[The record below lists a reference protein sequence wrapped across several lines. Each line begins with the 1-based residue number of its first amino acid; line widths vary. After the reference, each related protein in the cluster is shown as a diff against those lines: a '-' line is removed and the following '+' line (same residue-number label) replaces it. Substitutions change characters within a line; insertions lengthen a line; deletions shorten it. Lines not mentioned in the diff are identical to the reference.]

1 METAEISYRV
11 ADFLKRHPPF
21 NAIDDADLLALASRG
36 RVRFHEPF
44 EYILWQGEPHR
55 HQVFVIQQGTV
66 SLWDESGGRAEL
78 RDVRG
83 AGDLLGIERYN
94 DAPHTLHSAR
104 SESDVV
110 IYAFPTYEFDQYILK
125 SPHAAQHIAAEGRL
139 TADYHGGGTRRE
151 PHQMYLHTLVG
162 KTPLSLCQ
170 GTDSIAQVSERVLT
184 SRSGAVAVLGAG
196 GSVRGVVSA
205 KALVGWIAAGGGDA
219 QQQTIET
226 LLSTPPVVVSPEAT
240 VSDGVLALLGDDVD
254 ALAITADGT
263 IGSPIQALVT
273 PVDLMPVFG
282 DQPASV
288 FSDLHLSNSLAELR
302 EINRRAR
309 ALTLNYLTSASAVEW
324 LARFTH
330 LVDVA
335 VVRKLLSLF
344 DAGST
349 ADCWCFAGSSG
360 REESLTALAPHLVL
374 LLATGQNQMEAR
386 ERYRRL
392 LGGLADCGYLPRT
405 LAFDTDFYVAP
416 TSEWNSRYENWI
428 RDPVMQQVRLG
439 RTLFDLRPVAGMQEL
454 WNGVADSVVKAVDR
468 DFVHVLANDCLA
480 SLPPLTFYENAVVDS
495 AGDYVTTF
503 KLEESAVRPLV
514 DVGRVFGLAGG
525 SALGRST
532 LERFAA
538 ARTLLPDHE
547 AIFRE
552 AAVTFRT
559 VLWQQARVGITEGTS
574 GADLPPAL
582 LSRQDRHVLKAGF
595 RSILRLLQFTAGREW
610 LDEL

>member
-11 ADFLKRHPPF
+11 ADFLKKHPPF
-21 NAIDDADLLALASRG
+21 NAIDDADLLALAARG

-55 HQVFVIQQGTV
+55 HQIFVIQQGTV

-83 AGDLLGIERYN
+83 PGDLLGIERYN

-110 IYAFPTYEFDQYILK
+110 IYAFPTYEFEQYILK
-125 SPHAAQHIAAEGRL
+125 SPYAAHYIAAGGQL
-139 TADYHGGGTRRE
+139 TTEHQGSGVRRE
-151 PHQMYLHTLVG
+151 PHRTFLHTVVG
-162 KTPLSLCQ
+162 KTPLTIGQ
-170 GTDSIAQVSERVLT
+170 TTDSIAHVGERLLS
-184 SRSGAVAVLGAG
+184 SRSGAVAVLGADQRL
-196 GSVRGVVSA
+196 RGIVST
-205 KALVGWIAAGGGDA
+205 KTLLEWIAAGGGDA
-219 QQQTIET
+219 HQQTVET
-226 LLSTPPVVVSPEAT
+226 LLSDPPAVMPPEST
-240 VSDGVLALLGDDVD
+240 VSDGVLAMIDGGVEVV
-254 ALAITADGT
+254 AITADGT
-263 IGSPIQALVT
+263 TGSTVQALVT
-273 PVDLMPVFG
+273 PVELMPVFG
-282 DQPASV
+282 DQPASLLR
-288 FSDLHLSNSLAELR
+288 DLQLSISMPELR

-330 LVDVA
+330 RVDVA
-335 VVRKLLSLF
+335 IVRKLLSLL
-344 DAGST
+344 DAAP

-360 REESLTALAPHLVL
+360 REESLTALAPHLVV
-374 LLATGQNQMEAR
+374 LLANDESSTEAR
-386 ERYRRL
+386 ERYRRVL
-392 LGGLADCGYLPRT
+392 NGLTDCGYLPRT
-405 LAFDTDFYVAP
+405 LAFETDFYVAP
-416 TSEWNSRYENWI
+416 TSEWHRRYENWV
-428 RDPVMQQVRLG
+428 RDPIRQQVRLA
-439 RTLFDLRPVAGMQEL
+439 RTLFDLRPVAGTHAL
-454 WNGVADSVVKAVDR
+454 WNGVAESVVKTLDR
-468 DFVHVLANDCLA
+468 DFLHVLANDCLA
-480 SLPPLTFYENAVVDS
+480 SLPPLTFYEDAVVDS

-514 DVGRVFGLAGG
+514 DVGRVFGMAGG
-525 SALGRST
+525 STLGRST

-547 AIFRE
+547 EIFRE
-552 AAVTFRT
+552 AAVTFHT

-582 LSRQDRHVLKAGF
+582 LSRHDRHLLKTGF

-610 LDEL
+610 LDQL

>member
-11 ADFLKRHPPF
+11 ADFLKKHPPF
-21 NAIDDADLLALASRG
+21 NAIADADLLALASRG

-66 SLWDESGGRAEL
+66 SLWDESGGHAEL

-94 DAPHTLHSAR
+94 DAPHTLYSAR

-110 IYAFPTYEFDQYILK
+110 IYAFPTYEFDQYILQ
-125 SPHAAQHIAAEGRL
+125 STHAAHYIAAEGRL
-139 TADYHGGGTRRE
+139 TTDYQGGGLRGE
-151 PHQMYLHTLVG
+151 PHHTYLHTLVG
-162 KTPLSLCQ
+162 RTPLTICQ
-170 GTDSIAQVSERVLT
+170 ATDRVSHVGERLLT
-184 SRSGAVAVLGAG
+184 ARSGAVAVLDANQRL
-196 GSVRGVVSA
+196 RGVVTA
-205 KALVGWIAAGGGDA
+205 KTLVAWIAAGGGDA
-219 QQQTIET
+219 HRQTIGT
-226 LLSTPPVVVSPEAT
+226 LMSDPPIVVRPEAA
-240 VSDGVLALLGDDVD
+240 VSDGVLAMISAGVD
-254 ALAITADGT
+254 ALAITDDGT
-263 IGSPIQALVT
+263 TASSVQALIT

-288 FSDLHLSNSLAELR
+288 LSDLHLSHTVQELR

-309 ALTLNYLTSASAVEW
+309 ALTLKYLTSASAVEW

-330 LVDVA
+330 VVDVA
-335 VVRKLLSLF
+335 IVTKLLSLL
-344 DAGST
+344 DAAPA

-360 REESLTALAPHLVL
+360 REESLTALAPHLVV
-374 LLATGQNQMEAR
+374 LLANDESPAEAR
-386 ERYRRL
+386 ARYRRVL
-392 LGGLADCGYLPRT
+392 DGLTDCGYLPRT
-405 LAFDTDFYVAP
+405 LAFDADFYVAP
-416 TSEWNSRYENWI
+416 ASEWNNRYENWV
-428 RDPVMQQVRLG
+428 RDPVRQQVRLV
-439 RTLFDLRPVAGMQEL
+439 RTLFDLRPVAGPQAL
-454 WNGVADSVVKAVDR
+454 WTGVAESVVKTLDR
-468 DFVHVLANDCLA
+468 DFLHVLANDCLA
-480 SLPPLTFYENAVVDS
+480 SLPPLTFYEDAVVDS
-495 AGDYVTTF
+495 DGDYVTTF

-514 DVGRVFGLAGG
+514 DVGRVFGIAGG
-525 SALGRST
+525 STLGRST

-547 AIFRE
+547 EIFRE
-552 AAVTFRT
+552 AAVTFRA

-610 LDEL
+610 LDQL

>member
-11 ADFLKRHPPF
+11 ADFLKKHPPF
-21 NAIDDADLLALASRG
+21 NAIDDADLLALAARG
-36 RVRFHEPF
+36 RVRFYEPF

-66 SLWDESGGRAEL
+66 SLWDESGGSAEL

-125 SPHAAQHIAAEGRL
+125 SPHAAHFIAAEGRL
-139 TADYHGGGTRRE
+139 TTEYHGGGARRE
-151 PHQMYLHTLVG
+151 PHHTYLHTLVG
-162 KTPLSLCQ
+162 KTPLTICQ
-170 GTDSIAQVSERVLT
+170 TTDSIANVGERLLT
-184 SRSGAVAVLGAG
+184 TRSGAVAVLGG
-196 GSVRGVVSA
+196 DQRLRGVITT
-205 KALVGWIAAGGGDA
+205 KTLVGWIAAGGGDA
-219 QQQTIET
+219 HQQTIET
-226 LLSTPPVVVSPEAT
+226 LVSIPPGVVPPEAA
-240 VSDGVLALLGDDVD
+240 VSDGVLALLGAGAD

-263 IGSPIQALVT
+263 IDSSVQALVT
-273 PVDLMPVFG
+273 SVDLMPVFG
-282 DQPASV
+282 DQPGSV
-288 FSDLHLSNSLAELR
+288 FSDLLLSNSTRELR

-309 ALTLNYLTSASAVEW
+309 ALTLTYLTSASAVEW

-335 VVRKLLSLF
+335 IVNRLLSVL
-344 DAGST
+344 DAAHG

-374 LLATGQNQMEAR
+374 LVANDQNQAEAR
-386 ERYRRL
+386 DRYRRV

-405 LAFDTDFYVAP
+405 LPFDPDFYVAP
-416 TSEWNSRYENWI
+416 ASEWTSRYEQWI
-428 RDPVMQQVRLG
+428 RDPVRQQVRVA
-439 RTLFDLRPVAGMQEL
+439 RTLFDLRPVAGTQLL
-454 WNGVADSVVKAVDR
+454 WDGVARSVMKTVDR
-468 DFVHVLANDCLA
+468 DFLHVLANDCLA
-480 SLPPLTFYENAVVDS
+480 SLPPLTFYEDAVVDS

-514 DVGRVFGLAGG
+514 DVGRVFGMAGG

-532 LERFAA
+532 LDRFST

-547 AIFRE
+547 EIFRE